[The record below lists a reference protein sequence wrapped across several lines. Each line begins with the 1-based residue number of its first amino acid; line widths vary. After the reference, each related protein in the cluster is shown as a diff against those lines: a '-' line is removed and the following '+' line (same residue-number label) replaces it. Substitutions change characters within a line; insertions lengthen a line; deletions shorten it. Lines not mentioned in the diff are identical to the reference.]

1 MKAILKFSLV
11 LVSTMLL
18 SACSFKLPKFLGG
31 GSDVP
36 EYPDAEYQE
45 SITGIKI
52 EDIKPEIQSG
62 SKIPPELLPVE

>member
-1 MKAILKFSLV
+1 MKIIWKCSLLLIGAV
-11 LVSTMLL
+11 LL
-18 SACSFKLPKFLGG
+18 SGCSIKLPKFLGG

-52 EDIKPEIQSG
+52 DDIEPEASG
-62 SKIPPELLPVE
+62 SGIPPELLPVE